1 MNSKN
6 EILNKIKSAS
16 VTPFAYPTLDISHA
30 TYKNKNEQFANV
42 LKSVGGVANWLKDD
56 ENIEEFIQRS
66 YENLGLISTNLDLK
80 IEHIKTNDID
90 DPHALK
96 NIDLAVIKGKF
107 AVAENGAV
115 WIKEDDN
122 LNRAVYF
129 IARKLLIIVP
139 KENIVGTMHE
149 AYKKID
155 FSKGGFGTFISGP
168 SKTADI
174 EQALVIGAHGAM
186 ECRVLFA
193 DLPQYCI

>member
-1 MNSKN
+1 MKSKKT
-6 EILNKIKSAS
+6 ILENIK
-16 VTPFAYPTLDISHA
+16 
-30 TYKNKNEQFANV
+30 KANV
-42 LKSVGGVANWLKDD
+42 PSVPLPSLEMKHANYEDKNLKFKDMLQSVGGVASWLEKGN
-56 ENIEEFIQRS
+56 NIEDFIQEK
-66 YENLGLISTNLDLK
+66 YDNLGVIATNMDISLK
-80 IEHIKTNDID
+80 HTKTNDID
-90 DPHALK
+90 DPHSLK
-96 NIDLAVIKGKF
+96 DVDLAIIRGEF

-122 LNRAVYF
+122 LNRTVYF

-139 KENIVGTMHE
+139 KDNIVNTMHE

-186 ECRVLFA
+186 ECRVLFTDA
-193 DLPQYCI
+193 P

>member
-1 MNSKN
+1 MKSKKT
-6 EILNKIKSAS
+6 ILENIK
-16 VTPFAYPTLDISHA
+16 
-30 TYKNKNEQFANV
+30 KANV
-42 LKSVGGVANWLKDD
+42 PSVPLPSLEMKHTSYEDKNLKFKDMLQSVGGVASWLEKRDSLED
-56 ENIEEFIQRS
+56 FINEK
-66 YENLGLISTNLDLK
+66 YDNLGVIATNIDLSLK
-80 IEHIKTNDID
+80 HTKTNDID
-90 DPHALK
+90 DPHSLK
-96 NIDLAVIKGKF
+96 DVDLAIIKGEF
-107 AVAENGAV
+107 AIAENGAI

-139 KENIVGTMHE
+139 KDNIVDSMHE

-193 DLPQYCI
+193 DF

>member
-1 MNSKN
+1 MKSKKT
-6 EILNKIKSAS
+6 ILENIK
-16 VTPFAYPTLDISHA
+16 
-30 TYKNKNEQFANV
+30 KANV
-42 LKSVGGVANWLKDD
+42 PGVPLPSLEIKHTSYEDKNLKFKDMLQSVGGVASWLEKGDGLED
-56 ENIEEFIQRS
+56 FINEK
-66 YENLGLISTNLDLK
+66 YDNLGVIATNIDISLK
-80 IEHIKTNDID
+80 HTKTNDID
-90 DPHALK
+90 DPHSLQDV
-96 NIDLAVIKGKF
+96 DLAIIKGEF

-115 WIKEDDN
+115 WVKEDDN

-139 KENIVGTMHE
+139 KDNIVNSMHE

-193 DLPQYCI
+193 DLL

>member
-1 MNSKN
+1 MKSKKI
-6 EILNKIKSAS
+6 ILENIK
-16 VTPFAYPTLDISHA
+16 
-30 TYKNKNEQFANV
+30 KANV
-42 LKSVGGVANWLKDD
+42 SSVPLPSLEIKHTSYEDKNLKFKDMLQSVGGVANWLEKSNSLED
-56 ENIEEFIQRS
+56 FINEK
-66 YENLGLISTNLDLK
+66 YDNLGVIATNIDISLK
-80 IEHIKTNDID
+80 HTKTNDID
-90 DPHALK
+90 DPHSLQDV
-96 NIDLAVIKGKF
+96 DLAIIKGEF

-115 WIKEDDN
+115 WLKEDDN

-139 KENIVGTMHE
+139 KDNIVNSMHE

-193 DLPQYCI
+193 DLI

>member
-1 MNSKN
+1 MKSKKT
-6 EILNKIKSAS
+6 ILENIK
-16 VTPFAYPTLDISHA
+16 
-30 TYKNKNEQFANV
+30 KANV
-42 LKSVGGVANWLKDD
+42 PSVPLPSLEIKHTSYKDKNLKFKDMLQSVGGVASWLEKGDSLED
-56 ENIEEFIQRS
+56 FIHKKYDSLGVIATNI
-66 YENLGLISTNLDLK
+66 DLSLK
-80 IEHIKTNDID
+80 HTKTNDID
-90 DPHALK
+90 DPHSLK
-96 NIDLAVIKGKF
+96 DVDLAIIKGEF
-107 AVAENGAV
+107 AIAENGAI

-139 KENIVGTMHE
+139 KGNIVNSMHE

-174 EQALVIGAHGAM
+174 EQALVIGAHGAI

-193 DLPQYCI
+193 DLP

>member
-1 MNSKN
+1 MKSKKT
-6 EILNKIKSAS
+6 ILENIK
-16 VTPFAYPTLDISHA
+16 
-30 TYKNKNEQFANV
+30 KANV
-42 LKSVGGVANWLKDD
+42 PSAPLPSLEIKHTSYEDKNLKFKDMLQSVGGVANWLEKG
-56 ENIEEFIQRS
+56 NSIEDFIHEK
-66 YENLGLISTNLDLK
+66 YDNLGVIATNIDLSLK
-80 IEHIKTNDID
+80 HTKTNDID
-90 DPHALK
+90 DPHSLK
-96 NIDLAVIKGKF
+96 DVDLAIIRGEF

-115 WIKEDDN
+115 WVKEDDN

-139 KENIVGTMHE
+139 KDNIVNSMHE

-193 DLPQYCI
+193 DLI

>member
-1 MNSKN
+1 MKSKRI
-6 EILNKIKSAS
+6 ILENIKR
-16 VTPFAYPTLDISHA
+16 
-30 TYKNKNEQFANV
+30 ANV
-42 LKSVGGVANWLKDD
+42 PSVPLPSLEVKHANHEDKNLKFKDMLQSVGGVASWL
-56 ENIEEFIQRS
+56 ETGNSIEDFIQEN
-66 YENLGLISTNLDLK
+66 YGNLGEIATNMDISLK
-80 IEHIKTNDID
+80 RTKTNDID
-90 DPHALK
+90 DPHSLK
-96 NIDLAVIKGKF
+96 DVDLAIIKGEF

-115 WIKEDDN
+115 WVKEDDN
-122 LNRAVYF
+122 QNRAIYF

-139 KENIVGTMHE
+139 KNNIVDSMHE

-193 DLPQYCI
+193 DLLY

>member
-6 EILNKIKSAS
+6 EILNKIKNAS
-16 VTPFAYPTLDISHA
+16 VTPFVYPTLDISHV
-30 TYKNKNEQFANV
+30 TYKNKDEQFANV
-42 LKSVGGVANWLKDD
+42 LKSVGGKASWLQNDD
-56 ENIEEFIQRS
+56 NIEEFIQS
-66 YENLGLISTNLDLK
+66 KYEDLGLIATNLDLK
-80 IEHIKTNDID
+80 IEHINTNDID

-96 NIDLAVIKGKF
+96 DIDLAIIKGKF

-115 WIKEDDN
+115 WIKEEDN

-139 KENIVGTMHE
+139 KDNIVDSMHE

-155 FSKGGFGTFISGP
+155 FLKGGFGTFISGP

-193 DLPQYCI
+193 DLL